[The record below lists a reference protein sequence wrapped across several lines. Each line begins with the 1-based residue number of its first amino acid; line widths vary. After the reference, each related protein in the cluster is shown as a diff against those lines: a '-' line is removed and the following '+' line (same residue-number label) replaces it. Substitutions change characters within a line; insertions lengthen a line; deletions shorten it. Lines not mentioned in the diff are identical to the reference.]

1 MGTHMIAA
9 LLEFTKTF
17 GLDLLG
23 YFLTTGVFALLVFKL
38 KPQRLMARKIQPQRE
53 PTGKDIKREILAS
66 IRTGAVFGLAAI
78 LGYALFQAGVMRVYF
93 DVADYGL
100 LYLLFTIPL
109 VIVAHDAWFY
119 WTHRA
124 MHHPK
129 LFKHMHVT
137 HHLSRVPTPFTAFSF
152 DPLEALS
159 HALFT
164 TVFVSL
170 VPVHPGVMA
179 FHFVFMI
186 IRNVMGHTGFEL
198 MPKWWLNSTWT
209 RWINTTTHH
218 DLHHQ
223 RGGYNLGLYFTW
235 WDKWMG
241 TEHPDYEA
249 RFHETWARSDA
260 LDLAADDDRQSKL
273 AGRVVAGLIGLF
285 VGVALLLTAA
295 PSRAAD
301 DTSLEG
307 RWISKA
313 RDIILDIGPCQAGS
327 DEWCGT
333 IVWVPTDTNGQ
344 PRLDR
349 MNKDHALKS
358 RPLIGIKM
366 GWGFAPSGTNKF
378 DGGRI
383 YSPDDGNT
391 YKSKA
396 RVVSATQAEMDGC
409 VFIFCRTEHLDRYVP
424 GMKLLDPA
432 TMTLVDNTYDTRE
445 TEADSDADADADGAK
460 QLARSD

>member
-1 MGTHMIAA
+1 METYLIGA
-9 LLEFTKTF
+9 LGEFTKSF

-23 YFLTTGVFALLVFKL
+23 YFTTAGIFALLVFKL
-38 KPQRLMARKIQPQRE
+38 KPQRLMARKIQPARDA
-53 PTGKDIKREILAS
+53 TDKDIKREIFAS
-66 IRTGAVFGLAAI
+66 VRTGAIFGLTGV
-78 LGYALFQAGVMRVYF
+78 LGYTLFQLGALNLYF
-93 DVADYGL
+93 DVGEYGWA
-100 LYLLFTIPL
+100 YLLFTFPL

-129 LFKHMHVT
+129 LFRHMHKT

-164 TVFVSL
+164 TIFVLL

-198 MPKWWLNSTWT
+198 MPKWWLNTGWT
-209 RWINTTTHH
+209 RWVNTTTHH

-249 RFHETWARSDA
+249 KFHEVWARSDA
-260 LDLAADDDRQSKL
+260 LEIDRRAERHARLS
-273 AGRVVAGLIGLF
+273 GRLVAGVLGLV
-285 VGVALLLTAA
+285 VGVALVMTINPA
-295 PSRAAD
+295 RAD
-301 DTSLEG
+301 DHSDLEG

-313 RDIILDIGPCQAGS
+313 RDIILDIGPCATGGE
-327 DEWCGT
+327 EWCGT
-333 IVWVPTDTNGQ
+333 IVWVPEDENGK
-344 PRLDR
+344 PRLDLK
-349 MNKDHALKS
+349 NKQKNLQT

-366 GWGFAPSGTNKF
+366 GWGFRPSGPNSF
-378 DGGRI
+378 DNGRI

-391 YKSKA
+391 YRSKA
-396 RVVSATQAEMDGC
+396 RVTSATSAEMDGC
-409 VFIFCRTEHLDRYVP
+409 VFVFCRTEHLDRYEP
-424 GMKLLDPA
+424 GMKLLDPK
-432 TMTLVDNTYDTRE
+432 TMQLVDNSFDDPP
-445 TEADSDADADADGAK
+445 AQVAQKD
-460 QLARSD
+460 

>member
-1 MGTHMIAA
+1 MDTY
-9 LLEFTKTF
+9 LLNILFEFLKPF
-17 GLDLLG
+17 GLDLVG
-23 YFLTTGVFALLVFKL
+23 YFLTAGLFALLVFKL
-38 KPQRLMARKIQPQRE
+38 RPQRLMARKIQPARQA
-53 PTGKDIKREILAS
+53 TKKDIKREIYAS
-66 IRTGAVFGLAAI
+66 IRTGAIFGLVSI
-78 LGYALFQAGVMRVYF
+78 FGYHLHLLGLMQIYT
-93 DVADYGL
+93 DVADFGW
-100 LYLLFTIPL
+100 LYLVFTIPL

-129 LFKHMHVT
+129 LFKHTHVT

-152 DPLEALS
+152 DPLEAAS

-164 TVFVSL
+164 TVFIML
-170 VPVHPGVMA
+170 VPVHPAVMA
-179 FHFVFMI
+179 FHFIFMI

-198 MPKWWLNSTWT
+198 MPKWWLNTRWT

-241 TEHPDYEA
+241 TEHPEYEA
-249 RFHETWARSDA
+249 KFHETWARSDA
-260 LDLAADDDRQSKL
+260 LDLDDHAEQRGKL
-273 AGRVVAGLIGLF
+273 AGRLVAGVLGLV
-285 VGVALLLTAA
+285 VGVALLLTAS

-301 DTSLEG
+301 ATAGLEG

-313 RDIILDIGPCQAGS
+313 RDIILDIGPCDAG
-327 DEWCGT
+327 DDKWCGT
-333 IVWVPTDTNGQ
+333 IVWVPTNPDGS

-349 MNKDHALKS
+349 MNKNPELKS

-366 GWGFAPSGTNKF
+366 GWGFVPSGENSFSK
-378 DGGRI
+378 GRI

-409 VFIFCRTEHLDRYVP
+409 VFVFCRTEHLDRYQP
-424 GMKLLDPA
+424 GMKLLNPA
-432 TMTLVDNTYDTRE
+432 T
-445 TEADSDADADADGAK
+445 K
-460 QLARSD
+460 QLVENSFDDQTALIASSK